1 MRFVTIT
8 SPDVNNGQGNRAT
21 CWISG
26 CGHKCDGCHN
36 KWLQDYLK
44 GHELYLAKERIW
56 EELSKPYIMGI
67 TFSGG
72 DPLYQSDDSLDEL
85 FELISNIRND
95 FPEKDIWL
103 YSGFTL
109 EELVA
114 EGNKHRLNVLYSC
127 NYFVDGKFMKDK
139 KNVQLPFRGSSNQ
152 HIWRLSGERE
162 FEHVDDEYFQS

>member
-56 EELSKPYIMGI
+56 EELSKPYIRGI

-103 YSGFTL
+103 YT
-109 EELVA
+109 
-114 EGNKHRLNVLYSC
+114 
-127 NYFVDGKFMKDK
+127 
-139 KNVQLPFRGSSNQ
+139 
-152 HIWRLSGERE
+152 
-162 FEHVDDEYFQS
+162 